1 MDFIIL
7 QFSDISSRAVE
18 EGICL
23 YTGQWERIDS
33 NMRWL
38 PKTYALFVLSLSL
51 SPAGSIMHLSIF
63 RAELMASLMAM

>member
-23 YTGQWERIDS
+23 YTGQWEPIDS

-51 SPAGSIMHLSIF
+51 SLQQAV
-63 RAELMASLMAM
+63 